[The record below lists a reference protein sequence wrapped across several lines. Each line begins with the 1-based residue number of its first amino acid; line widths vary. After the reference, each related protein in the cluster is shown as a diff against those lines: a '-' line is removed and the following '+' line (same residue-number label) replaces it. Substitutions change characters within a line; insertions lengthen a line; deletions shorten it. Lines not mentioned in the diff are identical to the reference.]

1 MKNKKGLTLG
11 LLIDIG
17 EGPHRLSLSHYCAY
31 GSVHGGSVRNHDHDI
46 SARGRENRRKCWAA
60 HGSLRS
66 YGSASTAHA
75 RFLPSRVR

>member
-46 SARGRENRRKCWAA
+46 SAERPRESKKVLGSTWLTQELWLSL
-60 HGSLRS
+60 HGPC
-66 YGSASTAHA
+66 A
-75 RFLPSRVR
+75 LPAV